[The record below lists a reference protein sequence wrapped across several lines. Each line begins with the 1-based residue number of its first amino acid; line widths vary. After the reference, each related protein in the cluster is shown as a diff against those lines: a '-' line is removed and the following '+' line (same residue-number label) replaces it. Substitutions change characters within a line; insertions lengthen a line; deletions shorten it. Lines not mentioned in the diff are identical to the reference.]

1 MDDKPKKLKVA
12 VASYGDPRSVST
24 WSGIP
29 AHIIAE
35 LEKQHFEVI
44 SIALKVPVEPWY
56 YNWLRRWH
64 WRVSKKWFLSSV
76 DKKFLEDI
84 GRQMDWH
91 VQQNNPDIV
100 LTIYADILAYVTFSQ
115 PACSVHDATFAGVL
129 NYYTSFTSLTDRS
142 ERSGN
147 DMYRRALLRADA
159 AVFSSEWASKSA
171 INDYSASPE
180 KVFTIPLGANINH
193 IPSNEEV
200 GAWKTKRLESVE
212 CNLLFVGVDWERKGG
227 PFALRF
233 VEELNKLKIKAHLT
247 IVGVDPDIPAHQ
259 LSYAK
264 KVGFLDKK
272 KPSDVEEFNKLF
284 FEASALLLPSEAE
297 CYGCVYCEANA
308 FGLPALGRDTGGV
321 GEIIKDNINGL
332 LVGESESAED
342 FAKRW
347 AGLWMDKKKYAEMLN
362 LSRIEFEQRLNYEV
376 FVKNLTEVFENIIYL
391 HTYGNTK
398 KNIKI
403 E

>member
-1 MDDKPKKLKVA
+1 MDEISNNKPKKLKVA

-35 LEKQHFEVI
+35 LEKQNFEVI
-44 SIALKVPVEPWY
+44 SISLKVPVEPWY

-76 DKKFLEDI
+76 DKKFLEVI
-84 GRQMDWH
+84 GQQMDRQ
-91 VQQNNPDIV
+91 VGQNNPDIV
-100 LTIYADILAYVTFSQ
+100 LTIYADILAYTTFKQ
-115 PACSVHDATFAGVL
+115 PACTVHDATFAGVV
-129 NYYTSFTSLTDRS
+129 NYYSSFTSLTARS
-142 ERSGN
+142 VRAGN
-147 DMYRRALLRADA
+147 EMYRKALARADA
-159 AVFSSEWASKSA
+159 AIFSSEWASSSA
-171 INDYSASPE
+171 IKYYNASPD

-200 GAWKTKRLESVE
+200 GVWQEKRLKSSE

-227 PFALRF
+227 PFALRV
-233 VEELNKLKIKAHLT
+233 VEELNKLQIKAHLT
-247 IVGVDPDIPAHQ
+247 IVGVEPELPAHQ
-259 LSYAK
+259 LHCAN
-264 KVGFLDKK
+264 KVGFLDKR
-272 KPSDVEEFNKLF
+272 KPSDVEELNKLF
-284 FEASALLLPSEAE
+284 CEASALLLPSVAE

-332 LVGESESAED
+332 LVGENESAED

-362 LSRIEFEQRLNYEV
+362 SSRIEFEQRLNYGV
-376 FVKNLTEVFENIIYL
+376 FVKNLSHVFNGVL
-391 HTYGNTK
+391 
-398 KNIKI
+398 KNH
-403 E
+403 